1 MICLVWIENEKVGS
15 WGRRQASYY
24 TIDSTKTSLGLS
36 PTFRRMTLGM
46 V

>member
-15 WGRRQASYY
+15 WGRRQASIY
-24 TIDSTKTSLGLS
+24 TIDSTKISLGLS
-36 PTFRRMTLGM
+36 PTLGRMRLGM